1 MAKVKPNWE
10 KRKRRLILTENA
22 LVLVTIYLMES
33 GRVGNYSSIGKQDV
47 VNEAGRLYGLSNK
60 TVLKA
65 IELLR
70 EKGLVEIVEE
80 HKFPFKSKLKLT
92 DLGRKIAVFLAEVE
106 RLMPSSG
113 SYPELLA
120 GVKH

>member
-1 MAKVKPNWE
+1 MKVKPNWE
-10 KRKRRLILTENA
+10 KRKKRLLLTENA

-33 GRVGNYSSIGKQDV
+33 GRLGNYSGFGKQDV

-65 IELLR
+65 IEILK

-80 HKFPFKSKLKLT
+80 HRFPFKSRLRLT

-106 RLMPSSG
+106 RIMPSSER
-113 SYPELLA
+113 YPELLA
-120 GVKH
+120 RVR

>member
-1 MAKVKPNWE
+1 MKVKPNWE
-10 KRKRRLILTENA
+10 KRKRRLLLTENA

-65 IELLR
+65 IKVLR
-70 EKGLVEIVEE
+70 DRGLVDVVEG
-80 HKFPFKSKLKLT
+80 HRFPFRSRVRLT
-92 DLGRKIAVFLAEVE
+92 SLGRRIASLLAEVE
-106 RLMPSSG
+106 KLIPSLKRHI
-113 SYPELLA
+113 ELLA
-120 GVKH
+120 KV